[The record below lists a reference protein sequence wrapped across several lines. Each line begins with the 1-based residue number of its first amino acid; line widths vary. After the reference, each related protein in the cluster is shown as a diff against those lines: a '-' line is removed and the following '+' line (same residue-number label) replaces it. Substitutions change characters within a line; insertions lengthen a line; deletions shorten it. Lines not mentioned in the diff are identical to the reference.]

1 MAPSARTRVC
11 VVTGTR
17 AEYGLLRPIMRGLA
31 DDPRFTLQVVAT
43 GAHLSPEFGMTVTT
57 IEDDGFTVDDRV
69 AMLLSSDSP
78 VGVAKSIGLT
88 TIGFADTFAR
98 LQPDLVL
105 VLGDRYEILGVV
117 QAALVARL
125 PVVHLSGGDVTEGAI
140 DDAIRHAITKMSHL
154 HLPFSEASAARIRQ
168 LGEDPRRVVV
178 TGNPGLDEL
187 VAAPAPSRAEVGEA
201 LGFELREHNL
211 LVTYHPVTL
220 ADEPPAA
227 SFQALLDAL
236 DDIGPD
242 VGLILTMPNADTD
255 GRVLIE
261 MTRAYADTR
270 PNAVAH
276 TSLGADRYYRT
287 LRTVDAV
294 VGNSSSGII
303 EAPAVGVPTVN
314 IGERQRGRLRGAS
327 TIDCPPERAAIVAA
341 IGRALAWGDVPV
353 GSPYGD
359 GHATARVLEVLA
371 AIADP
376 RELLTKRFHDLA

>member
-1 MAPSARTRVC
+1 MAITVC

-17 AEYGLLRPIMRGLA
+17 AEYGLLRPVMRGLR
-31 DDPRFTLQVVAT
+31 DDDRFTLQVVAT
-43 GAHLSPEFGMTVTT
+43 GAHLSPEFGSTVTD

-69 AMLLSSDSP
+69 EMLLSSDSP
-78 VGVAKSIGLT
+78 VGVTTSLGLA

-98 LQPDLVL
+98 LVPDFVL

-117 QAALVARL
+117 QAALIARV
-125 PVVHLSGGDVTEGAI
+125 PVIHLSGGDVTEGAI
-140 DDAIRHAITKMSHL
+140 DDAIRHAVTKMSHL
-154 HLPFSEASAARIRQ
+154 HLPFSQDAAERILQ
-168 LGEDPRRVVV
+168 MGEDPARVVV

-187 VAAPAPSRAEVGEA
+187 AATPTPPRDEVAAA
-201 LGFELREHNL
+201 LGLELRAHNL

-220 ADEPPAA
+220 ADEPPAT

-236 DDIGPD
+236 DDLGPD
-242 VGLILTMPNADTD
+242 VGIILTMPNADTD
-255 GRVLIE
+255 GRVLID
-261 MTRAYADTR
+261 MTRAYADAR

-276 TSLGADRYYRT
+276 TSLGADRYQRT

-314 IGERQRGRLRGAS
+314 VGERQRGRLRGAS
-327 TIDCPPERAAIVAA
+327 TIDCPPQRDAIVDA
-341 IGRALAWGDVPV
+341 IRRALDWRDVPV

-359 GHATARVLEVLA
+359 GHATARVLA
-371 AIADP
+371 AISAIEDP
-376 RELLTKRFHDLA
+376 SGLLAKRFHTP